1 LCLNDVL
8 NNIFVN
14 TEKMIK
20 NYNSQPLQKIVSG
33 NREISIF
40 EISGSNIDEKV
51 VEEFGEEWLKFHEFS
66 DEMISKSV
74 GEYFDIINE
83 VVLNKNS
90 YAIDI
95 GCGSGRW
102 TKVMAA
108 RAGFI
113 EAVDPSNAIFAADRL
128 LKNIDNVRLAKASI
142 NTLPFDDETFDFAMC
157 VGVLHHIP
165 NTQQAMIDCVK
176 KVKHEG
182 YFYTYLYHDI
192 SHKGFLTRT
201 AFAISNT
208 LRKGISRM
216 PAGLKKFVC
225 DIIAALIY
233 LPLVSLSRF
242 ISRLGMKKMAKKIP
256 LADYSNKAF
265 FVMRNDALDRFGTRL
280 EQRFTRKQVEE
291 MMQSS
296 GLTEIVISDG
306 TPYWHGIGKKL

>member
-1 LCLNDVL
+1 MK
-8 NNIFVN
+8 I
-14 TEKMIK
+14 
-20 NYNSQPLQKIVSG
+20 NYNAEPLQKVAPNG
-33 NREISIF
+33 REICIF

-74 GEYFDIINE
+74 GEYFDIINDR
-83 VVLNKNS
+83 VLNKNS

-113 EAVDPSNAIFAADRL
+113 EAVDPSNAIFAADKL
-128 LKNIDNVRLAKASI
+128 LKDIDNVRLTKASI
-142 NTLPFDDETFDFAMC
+142 NTLPFDDETFDFAMS

-165 NTQQAMIDCVK
+165 NTQQAMTDCVK
-176 KVKHEG
+176 KVKHGG

-192 SHKGFLTRT
+192 SHKGFITRT
-201 AFAISNT
+201 AFAISDT

-216 PAGLKKFVC
+216 PPAIKKFTC
-225 DIIAALIY
+225 DIIAGFVY
-233 LPLVSLSRF
+233 LPLVSTSRF
-242 ISRLGMKKMAKKIP
+242 FSWLGLKKIAKKIP

-291 MMQSS
+291 MMINS
-296 GLTEIVISDG
+296 GLTEIVISEG
-306 TPYWHGIGKKL
+306 TPYWHGIGKRI

>member
-1 LCLNDVL
+1 
-8 NNIFVN
+8 
-14 TEKMIK
+14 MK
-20 NYNSQPLQKIVSG
+20 NKYNRQPLQTVTPQG
-33 NREISIF
+33 RQISIF
-40 EISGSNIDEKV
+40 DISGSNIDEKV

-66 DEMISKSV
+66 DEMISRSV

-83 VVLNKNS
+83 RIINKNT

-102 TKVMAA
+102 TKVMAP

-128 LKNIDNVRLAKASI
+128 LKDIDNIRLTKASI

-176 KVKHEG
+176 KVKQGG

-192 SHKGFLTRT
+192 AHKGFVTRT
-201 AFAISNT
+201 AFAISDN
-208 LRKGISRM
+208 LRKGISRL
-216 PAGLKKFVC
+216 PAGIKKFTC
-225 DIIAALIY
+225 DIIAVFVY
-233 LPLVSLSRF
+233 LPLVSVSRF
-242 ISRLGMKKMAKKIP
+242 LSWAGMKKMAKKIP
-256 LADYSNKAF
+256 LADYGNKAF

-291 MMQSS
+291 MMSVS
-296 GLTEIVISDG
+296 GLEEIVISDG
-306 TPYWHGIGKKL
+306 TPYWHGVGKKVVST

>member
-1 LCLNDVL
+1 MKV
-8 NNIFVN
+8 
-14 TEKMIK
+14 
-20 NYNSQPLQKIVSG
+20 NYNKPPLQTINPNG
-33 NREISIF
+33 REISIF
-40 EISGSNIDEKV
+40 EISGGNIDEKV

-74 GEYFDIINE
+74 GEYFDIINDTII
-83 VVLNKNS
+83 NKNT
-90 YAIDI
+90 YVIDI

-102 TKVMAA
+102 TKVMAP

-128 LKNIDNVRLAKASI
+128 LKNIDNIRLTKASI
-142 NTLPFDDETFDFAMC
+142 NTLPFDDETFDLAMC

-176 KVKHEG
+176 KVKRGG

-192 SHKGFLTRT
+192 SHKGFFTRT
-201 AFAISNT
+201 AFAISDI
-208 LRKGISRM
+208 LRRGISRL
-216 PAGLKKFVC
+216 PAGIKKFMC
-225 DIIAALIY
+225 DIIAVFVY

-242 ISRLGMKKMAKKIP
+242 FDWLGMKRFAKKIP

-280 EQRFTRKQVEE
+280 EQRFTRQQVEQ
-291 MMQSS
+291 MMKIS
-296 GLTEIVISDG
+296 GLAEIVISDG
-306 TPYWHGIGKKL
+306 TPYWHGVGKRL

>member
-1 LCLNDVL
+1 MKKD
-8 NNIFVN
+8 
-14 TEKMIK
+14 
-20 NYNSQPLQKIVSG
+20 YNKQPLQTVSPNG
-33 NREISIF
+33 RVISIF
-40 EISGSNIDEKV
+40 EIAGNNIDEKV

-83 VVLNKNS
+83 KIINKNT

-128 LKNIDNVRLAKASI
+128 LKNVENVRLTKASI
-142 NTLPFDDETFDFAMC
+142 NTLPFDDETFDFAMS

-165 NTQQAMIDCVK
+165 DTQQAMQDCVK
-176 KVKHEG
+176 KVKKGG

-192 SHKGFLTRT
+192 SHKGFITRA
-201 AFAISNT
+201 AFASSDT
-208 LRKGISRM
+208 LRKGISRL
-216 PAGLKKFVC
+216 PLGVKKLVC
-225 DIIAALIY
+225 DIIAAVVY
-233 LPLVSLSRF
+233 LPLVSSARF
-242 ISRLGMKKMAKKIP
+242 FNKVGMKSFAKKIP

-280 EQRFTRKQVEE
+280 EQRFTKQQVEE
-291 MMQSS
+291 MMRLS
-296 GLTEIVISDG
+296 GLTEIVISNG
-306 TPYWHGIGKKL
+306 TPYWHGVGKKV

>member
-1 LCLNDVL
+1 MNDMK
-8 NNIFVN
+8 
-14 TEKMIK
+14 TD
-20 NYNSQPLQKIVSG
+20 YTRPPLQTITPHG
-33 NREISIF
+33 REINLF
-40 EISGSNIDEKV
+40 EIEGGNIDVKV
-51 VEEFGEEWLKFHEFS
+51 VEEFGEEWLRFHEFS

-74 GEYFDIINE
+74 GEYFDIINDTII
-83 VVLNKNS
+83 NKNS

-102 TKVMAA
+102 TRVMAP

-113 EAVDPSNAIFAADRL
+113 EAIDPSNAIFAADRL
-128 LKNIDNVRLAKASI
+128 LKDVDNVRLTKASI

-165 NTQQAMIDCVK
+165 DTQQAMKDCVR
-176 KVKHEG
+176 KVKRGG

-192 SHKGFLTRT
+192 SHKGFLTRS
-201 AFAISNT
+201 AFAVSDNM
-208 LRKGISRM
+208 RKVISRM
-216 PAGLKKFVC
+216 PAGIKKFIC

-242 ISRLGMKKMAKKIP
+242 LTWLGMKKIAKKIP

-280 EQRFTRKQVEE
+280 EKRFTRKQVAEL
-291 MMQSS
+291 MQAS
-296 GLTEIVISDG
+296 GLTEIIISDG
-306 TPYWHGIGKKL
+306 TPYWHGVGRKP

>member
-1 LCLNDVL
+1 M
-8 NNIFVN
+8 
-14 TEKMIK
+14 KK
-20 NYNSQPLQKIVSG
+20 PYNRKPLQKVSPNG
-33 NREISIF
+33 REISIF
-40 EISGSNIDEKV
+40 EIAGNNIDEKV

-66 DEMISKSV
+66 DEIISKSV

-83 VVLNKNS
+83 KIIDKNT

-128 LKNIDNVRLAKASI
+128 LKNVDNVRLTKASI
-142 NTLPFDDETFDFAMC
+142 NTLPFDDETFDFAMS

-165 NTQQAMIDCVK
+165 DTQQAMKDCVK
-176 KVKHEG
+176 KIKSGG

-192 SHKGFLTRT
+192 SHKGFLTGA
-201 AFAISNT
+201 AFATADT
-208 LRKGISRM
+208 LRKVICRM
-216 PAGLKKFVC
+216 PTRLKKFVC
-225 DIIAALIY
+225 DIIAAAIY
-233 LPLVSLSRF
+233 LPLVLF
-242 ISRLGMKKMAKKIP
+242 ARLFKKAGMKDFAKKIP

-280 EQRFTRKQVEE
+280 EKRFTKQQVEE
-291 MMQSS
+291 MMKLS
-296 GLTEIVISDG
+296 GLSDIVISDG
-306 TPYWHGIGKKL
+306 TPYWHGVGKKV

>member
-1 LCLNDVL
+1 MDNFKTD
-8 NNIFVN
+8 
-14 TEKMIK
+14 
-20 NYNSQPLQKIVSG
+20 YNQQPLQIIKTDT
-33 NREISIF
+33 REISIF

-66 DEMISKSV
+66 DEMIEKSV
-74 GEYFDIINE
+74 GEYFDILNDRII
-83 VVLNKNS
+83 NKNT

-102 TKVMAA
+102 TKVMAL

-113 EAVDPSNAIFAADRL
+113 EAVDPSNAIFAADKL
-128 LKNIDNVRLAKASI
+128 LKNIDNVRLTKASI
-142 NTLPFDDETFDFAMC
+142 NTLPFNDETFDFAMS

-176 KVKHEG
+176 KVKRGG

-192 SHKGFLTRT
+192 SHKGLLTRT
-201 AFAISNT
+201 AFAFSDV
-208 LRKGISRM
+208 LRRGISRM
-216 PAGLKKFVC
+216 PAAAKKLIC
-225 DIIAALIY
+225 DIIAATVY
-233 LPLVSLSRF
+233 LPLVSSSRF
-242 ISRLGMKKMAKKIP
+242 FSSVGMKKIARKIP

-291 MMQSS
+291 MMRNC
-296 GLTEIVISDG
+296 GLVEIVISDG
-306 TPYWHGIGKKL
+306 TPYWHGVGKKA

>member
-1 LCLNDVL
+1 MK
-8 NNIFVN
+8 I
-14 TEKMIK
+14 
-20 NYNSQPLQKIVSG
+20 NYNKPPLQTINPNG
-33 NREISIF
+33 REISIF
-40 EISGSNIDEKV
+40 EISGENIDEKV

-74 GEYFDIINE
+74 GEYFDIINDTII
-83 VVLNKNS
+83 NKNS
-90 YAIDI
+90 YGIDI

-102 TKVMAA
+102 TKVMAP

-128 LKNIDNVRLAKASI
+128 LKNIDNVRLTKASI

-165 NTQQAMIDCVK
+165 NTQKAMTDCVK
-176 KVKHEG
+176 KVKRGG

-192 SHKGFLTRT
+192 SHKGFLTRM
-201 AFAISNT
+201 AFAISDT
-208 LRKGISRM
+208 LRRGISRL
-216 PAGLKKFVC
+216 PAGIKKFVC
-225 DIIAALIY
+225 DIIAVFVY

-242 ISRLGMKKMAKKIP
+242 FSWLGMKRFAKKIP

-280 EQRFTRKQVEE
+280 EQRFTRQQVEQ
-291 MMQSS
+291 MMKAS
-296 GLTEIVISDG
+296 GLEEVVISNG
-306 TPYWHGIGKKL
+306 TPYWHGVGRKL

>member
-1 LCLNDVL
+1 M
-8 NNIFVN
+8 
-14 TEKMIK
+14 KA
-20 NYNSQPLQKIVSG
+20 NYNNQPLQTVAPNG
-33 NREISIF
+33 REISIF

-74 GEYFDIINE
+74 GEYFDIITDKII
-83 VVLNKNS
+83 NKNT

-113 EAVDPSNAIFAADRL
+113 EAVDPSNAIFAADKL
-128 LKNIDNVRLAKASI
+128 LKNIDNVRLTKASI
-142 NTLPFDDETFDFAMC
+142 NTLPFDDETFDFAMS

-176 KVKHEG
+176 KVKHGG

-192 SHKGFLTRT
+192 SHKGFFTRS
-201 AFAISNT
+201 AFAISDT
-208 LRKGISRM
+208 LRKGISRL
-216 PAGLKKFVC
+216 PATFKKFIC
-225 DIIAALIY
+225 DIIAALVY
-233 LPLVSLSRF
+233 LPLVSVSRF
-242 ISRLGMKKMAKKIP
+242 FSWIGLRSIAKKIP

-280 EQRFTRKQVEE
+280 EQRFTRNEVQA
-291 MMQSS
+291 MMKAA
-296 GLTEIVISDG
+296 GLSEIVISDG
-306 TPYWHGIGKKL
+306 TPYWHGIGKRI